1 MDNLEI
7 FLILNKPVGSFIQTT
22 SKWANLNL
30 FPNSWL
36 SGPGLFRRWHL
47 CVPQGLGLLRYSLE
61 VSVNK
66 IYEKLIKTELK
77 METKV
82 YLTLQWIQ
90 NICHMGKRL
99 IFLIDSSDSSD

>member
-1 MDNLEI
+1 MNIAVCVCMFVFNWYYNASLWQMHNLEI
-7 FLILNKPVGSFIQTT
+7 FLIVNKPVGSFIQTT

-36 SGPGLFRRWHL
+36 NGPGLFRRWHL

-82 YLTLQWIQ
+82 
-90 NICHMGKRL
+90 
-99 IFLIDSSDSSD
+99 